1 MLLEII
7 LRIVFVVCA
16 LVIVALLAFYE
27 PEQGLMP
34 PFVMFLCTCYMI
46 YFIFWRPRIDSW

>member
-1 MLLEII
+1 MLLEIV

-16 LVIVALLAFYE
+16 LAIVALLALYE
-27 PEQGLMP
+27 PEQGLLP

-46 YFIFWRPRIDSW
+46 YFIFWRPRIASW